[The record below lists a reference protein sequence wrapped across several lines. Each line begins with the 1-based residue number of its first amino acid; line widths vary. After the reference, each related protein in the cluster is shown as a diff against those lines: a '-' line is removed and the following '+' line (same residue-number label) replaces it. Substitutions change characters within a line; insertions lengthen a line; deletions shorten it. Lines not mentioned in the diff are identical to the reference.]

1 MTFVE
6 HTLFCGEEAVVVHND
21 DLQMTIVPAWGS
33 NLISLIRKKGNI
45 ELLRVP
51 ASAEEF
57 WSKPVLY
64 GVPILFPPNR
74 ISDGTFTY
82 GRQTYQFE
90 INELKHHNHIHGLV
104 LRKPWK
110 VTLTEQEGSP
120 IKIETQFNSTDF
132 PEVMAQFPHAFI
144 IKMTY
149 LLAGSALSI
158 NAAIRNTGDQPFPWG
173 LGYHTT
179 FRFPFREGDALANCT
194 FALTANK
201 QWELNDRF
209 MPTGTLTEIE
219 NREELRRGISLGE
232 RTLDDVFLSSVS
244 SGGGNEA
251 VLIDNNIGL
260 KLTYQCDDSFKHWVI
275 YNGDG
280 KQGFLC
286 PEPYTW
292 VTNAPNLEL
301 PESLTGLKV
310 VQPGEETVVKSSITI
325 ESI

>member
-1 MTFVE
+1 MAYVE
-6 HTLFCGEEAVVVHND
+6 HTLFCGEEAVMLHND
-21 DLQMTIVPAWGS
+21 DLQITIVPAWGS
-33 NLISLIRKKGNI
+33 NLISLIRKKENI
-45 ELLRVP
+45 ELLKVP

-57 WSKPVLY
+57 WSRPVLY

-74 ISDGTFTY
+74 IEAGAFTY
-82 GRQTYQFE
+82 SGQTYQFE
-90 INELKHHNHIHGLV
+90 INEKNHNHIHGLV

-110 VTLTEQEGSP
+110 LAHAEQEGSRL
-120 IKIETQFNSTDF
+120 KVETQFDSTDF

-144 IKMTY
+144 ITMTY
-149 LLAGSALSI
+149 ILERSSLSI
-158 NAAIRNTGDQPFPWG
+158 NATVKNTGDQPFPWG

-179 FRFPFREGDALANCT
+179 FRFPFRDGDALENCT

-201 QWELNDRF
+201 QWELNDRL
-209 MPTGTLTEIE
+209 MPTGTLVEIE
-219 NREELRRGISLGE
+219 NLEELQSGISLGG
-232 RTLDDVFLSSVS
+232 RKLDDVFLSSVS

-260 KLTYQCDDSFKHWVI
+260 KLTYQCDGSFKHWVI

-310 VQPGEETVVKSSITI
+310 VLPGEETIVESKIVI
-325 ESI
+325 ETL